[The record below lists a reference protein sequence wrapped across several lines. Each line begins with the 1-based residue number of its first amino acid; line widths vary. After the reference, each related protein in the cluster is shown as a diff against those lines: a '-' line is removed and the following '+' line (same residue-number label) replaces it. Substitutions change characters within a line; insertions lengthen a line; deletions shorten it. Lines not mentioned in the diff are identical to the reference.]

1 MSAADLRPDPAIIRA
16 FLAAHGGPVQVVTID
31 PNLQE
36 GDRGKIEVRLFRA
49 ADPAVDWIR
58 KQNVRCNVYFTVNEL
73 APSAQFNRKP
83 KKRDILRMTWAHVD
97 IDPLSKETPEQCKA
111 RVLGSLRA
119 FTPRPSLVIAS
130 GGGVNALWRLSE
142 PAEVNGHLQDLEGVN
157 IALAKRFGGDHCH
170 NIDRILRCPG
180 TINHPDQKKR
190 AKGRRPVLAT
200 LVYAG
205 PEAYTLDQLPPP
217 EQSAGGGDTGSDL
230 PRDLAFAGDLSDLDA
245 AFLTKLNALLG
256 TNPKF
261 KATWK
266 HTRTD
271 LADQSPSGY
280 DAALCSIAARAGW
293 SDVDLA
299 ALIFIH
305 RKKRCGPEHIEKARR
320 SDYVARTIALARAGR
335 DDDAHDPPT
344 EPG

>member
-1 MSAADLRPDPAIIRA
+1 MS
-16 FLAAHGGPVQVVTID
+16 
-31 PNLQE
+31 
-36 GDRGKIEVRLFRA
+36 
-49 ADPAVDWIR
+49 
-58 KQNVRCNVYFTVNEL
+58 
-73 APSAQFNRKP
+73 
-83 KKRDILRMTWAHVD
+83 ILT
-97 IDPLSKETPEQCKA
+97 PLPEETPEQCKA
-111 RVLGSLRA
+111 RVLGGLRA

-157 IALAKRFGGDHCH
+157 IALAKRLGGDHCH

-230 PRDLAFAGDLSDLDA
+230 ARDLAFTGDLPDLDA
-245 AFLTKLNALLG
+245 AFLAKLNALTD

-261 KATWK
+261 KEAWK
-266 HTRTD
+266 HTRPD
-271 LADQSPSGY
+271 LADQSRSGY
-280 DAALCSIAARAGW
+280 DAALCSIAARASW
-293 SDVDLA
+293 SDADLA

-305 RKKRCGPEHIEKARR
+305 RREVRPRAYRE
-320 SDYVARTIALARAGR
+320 ARAFRLRDADNRLRTGGTRRCRSSSEWRGR
-335 DDDAHDPPT
+335 AAR
-344 EPG
+344 GC